1 MKINYEETKDA
12 KEAQKNLRVLRF
24 FVVDFPQEKETM
36 KQPASSIAK
45 QTLCAAIS
53 IILVA
58 LSAASASAQ
67 SADKIIKQAVKAM
80 TNGKGEKAL
89 REIRSWRIKGTITD
103 LKDGSSGGYRAA
115 AAQPDLYIREFD
127 LRGVE
132 VSIGY
137 NGKSAWMRDSRD
149 GLRTLTGDAS
159 RDFQTEARYRN
170 ARWLDYKKERS
181 KLSFGGQTTV
191 QGKPANTVIL
201 TTVKNV
207 KIKLYFDAASG
218 LLVREETPA
227 GEIARVLDYSD
238 FRPVGNLM
246 EPHSII
252 CAEGDERYEIKL
264 DQVVHNPQIDRA
276 AFEFPKTSG
285 EALPDIP
292 ALLNEVGKNE
302 DEIDRLLEKYTY
314 TETITKR
321 ELDSNGQMKSKESET
336 FELTFYKG
344 ARIRRLVARN
354 GKPLSPK
361 EAADA
366 QKDVEKRIREIEKK
380 ETEKERKEREAAQK
394 ASKNPDAKTDRDPN
408 GDSPNGDPP
417 NGDSEDERKERPSI
431 ADVLRASR
439 LLNPRRERFRS
450 RDVIV
455 FDFEPLPGYK
465 PKKNYEKL
473 FGKMA
478 GALWI
483 DPKDKQVARVEARL
497 VEAYKIGGG
506 MLASLKE
513 GANFTLEQERV
524 NQEIWLPT
532 RAEINLGVRVL
543 LLKGLNIN
551 QTITYGDYKR
561 FSVEAEKEKL
571 KDPSQS
577 EKEKLKDP
585 SQSDKTHKP

>member
-1 MKINYEETKDA
+1 MGQHAFLIT
-12 KEAQKNLRVLRF
+12 RR
-24 FVVDFPQEKETM
+24 
-36 KQPASSIAK
+36 
-45 QTLCAAIS
+45 TLCATIS
-53 IILVA
+53 IIFA
-58 LSAASASAQ
+58 AFCAASASAQ
-67 SADKIIKQAVKAM
+67 SADKIVKQAVKAM
-80 TNGKGEKAL
+80 TSGKGEKAL
-89 REIRSWRIKGTITD
+89 REIKSWQVKGTITN
-103 LKDGSSGGYRAA
+103 LKDGGAGAYRAA
-115 AAQPDLYIREFD
+115 AAQPNYYIREFD
-127 LRGVE
+127 LRGLE
-132 VSIGY
+132 VSMGY

-170 ARWLDYKKERS
+170 ARWLDYKKDKS
-181 KLSFGGQTTV
+181 KLSFGGQATID
-191 QGKPANTVIL
+191 GKPANIVVL
-201 TTVKNV
+201 TTIKNV

-227 GEIARVLDYSD
+227 AEITRIFDYSD

-246 EPHSII
+246 EPHAIN

-264 DQVVHNPQIDRA
+264 DQVVHNPQVDRV
-276 AFEFPKTSG
+276 AFEFPKMSS
-285 EALPDIP
+285 EALPEIP
-292 ALLNEVGKNE
+292 ALLKEVGKNE

-314 TETITKR
+314 TQTVTSR
-321 ELDSNGQMKSKESET
+321 ELDSKGQMKVKESET

-344 ARIRRLVARN
+344 ARIRRLVAKN

-361 EAADA
+361 EEADA
-366 QKDVEKRIREIEKK
+366 QKNVEKRVREIEKK
-380 ETEKERKEREAAQK
+380 QAEKERKERETAQK
-394 ASKNPDAKTDRDPN
+394 SSENTNANKDRAPNENPQNSDQSD
-408 GDSPNGDPP
+408 
-417 NGDSEDERKERPSI
+417 GDSEDERKDRPSI

-465 PKKNYEKL
+465 PQKNYEKL

-478 GALWI
+478 GAIWI
-483 DPKDKQVARVEARL
+483 DPVDKQVARVEARL
-497 VEAYKIGGG
+497 VEAYKIAGG

-532 RAEINLGVRVL
+532 RAEINLGIRVL
-543 LLKGLNIN
+543 LLKGLSIN

-571 KDPSQS
+571 KDP
-577 EKEKLKDP
+577 P
-585 SQSDKTHKP
+585 RSDKTQKP

>member
-1 MKINYEETKDA
+1 MG
-12 KEAQKNLRVLRF
+12 
-24 FVVDFPQEKETM
+24 
-36 KQPASSIAK
+36 QPASSITK
-45 QTLCAAIS
+45 QTLCATIS
-53 IILVA
+53 IIFAA
-58 LSAASASAQ
+58 LCATSAPAQ
-67 SADKIIKQAVKAM
+67 SADRIVKQAVKAM

-89 REIRSWRIKGTITD
+89 RVIRSWQVKGTITN
-103 LKDGSSGGYRAA
+103 LKDGASGSYRAA
-115 AAQPDLYIREFD
+115 ATHPTLYIREFD
-127 LRGVE
+127 LRGLE
-132 VSIGY
+132 VSQGY
-137 NGKSAWMRDSRD
+137 NGKSAWMRDTRD
-149 GLRTLTGDAS
+149 GLRTLTGEAS

-170 ARWLDYKKERS
+170 TRWLDYKKEKS
-181 KLSFGGQTTV
+181 KLAFAGQTPIN
-191 QGKPANTVIL
+191 GKPANTVVL
-201 TTVKNV
+201 TTIKNV

-227 GEIARVLDYSD
+227 GETTRVFDYSD
-238 FRPVGNLM
+238 FRPVGNVV
-246 EPHSII
+246 EPHAITI
-252 CAEGDERYEIKL
+252 TEGDEQYEVKL
-264 DQVVHNPQIDRA
+264 DQVVHNPQLDRT
-276 AFEFPKTSG
+276 AFEFPKLSSD
-285 EALPDIP
+285 ALPDIP

-321 ELDSNGQMKSKESET
+321 ELDSKGQMKVKESET
-336 FELTFYKG
+336 FELTFHKG
-344 ARIRRLVARN
+344 SRIRRLVAKN

-361 EAADA
+361 EEADA
-366 QKDVEKRIREIEKK
+366 QKDVEKRIRDIEKR
-380 ETEKERKEREAAQK
+380 EAEKERKEREAAQK
-394 ASKNPDAKTDRDPN
+394 TS
-408 GDSPNGDPP
+408 GDSGGDEG
-417 NGDSEDERKERPSI
+417 GDDSKERPSI

-439 LLNPRRERFRS
+439 LINPRRERFRS

-465 PKKNYEKL
+465 PRKNYEKL

-483 DPKDKQVARVEARL
+483 DPVDKQVARVEARL
-497 VEAYKIGGG
+497 VEAYKIAGG

-577 EKEKLKDP
+577 
-585 SQSDKTHKP
+585 DKTHKP

>member
-1 MKINYEETKDA
+1 MKMGQHAVSGTRRI
-12 KEAQKNLRVLRF
+12 
-24 FVVDFPQEKETM
+24 
-36 KQPASSIAK
+36 
-45 QTLCAAIS
+45 LCVTIS
-53 IILVA
+53 IIFAA
-58 LSAASASAQ
+58 LCAASASAQ
-67 SADKIIKQAVKAM
+67 SADKIVKQAVKAM

-89 REIRSWRIKGTITD
+89 REITSWEVKGTIAN
-103 LKDGSSGGYRAA
+103 LKDGSSGAYRAA
-115 AAQPDLYIREFD
+115 AAQPSYYIREFD
-127 LRGVE
+127 LRGLE
-132 VSIGY
+132 VSMGY
-137 NGKSAWMRDSRD
+137 NGKSAWIRDSRD

-170 ARWLDYKKERS
+170 ARWLDYKKDRS
-181 KLSFGGQTTV
+181 KLSFGGQTAID
-191 QGKPANTVIL
+191 GKPANMVVL
-201 TTVKNV
+201 TTLKNV
-207 KIKLYFDAASG
+207 KIKLYFDATSG

-227 GEIARVLDYSD
+227 GEIARVYDYSD
-238 FRPVGNLM
+238 FRTVDNLM
-246 EPHSII
+246 EPHAITWT
-252 CAEGDERYEIKL
+252 EGDDRYEIKL
-264 DQVVHNPQIDRA
+264 DQVVHNPRIDRA
-276 AFEFPKTSG
+276 AFEFPKASG
-285 EALPDIP
+285 DALPDIP

-314 TETITKR
+314 TETITTR
-321 ELDSNGQMKSKESET
+321 ELDSKGLMKVKESET

-344 ARIRRLVARN
+344 ARIRRLVAKN

-361 EAADA
+361 EEADA
-366 QKDVEKRIREIEKK
+366 QKNVEKRVREIEKK
-380 ETEKERKEREAAQK
+380 EAEKERKERESAQK
-394 ASKNPDAKTDRDPN
+394 APKNTDANKDRNPN
-408 GDSPNGDPP
+408 ENPP
-417 NGDSEDERKERPSI
+417 NDDQLNDDAEDDRKDRPSI

-465 PKKNYEKL
+465 PQKNYEKL

-483 DPKDKQVARVEARL
+483 DPVDKQVARVEARL
-497 VEAYKIGGG
+497 VEAYKIAGG

-532 RAEINLGVRVL
+532 RAEISLGIRVL
-543 LLKGLNIN
+543 LLKGFNIN

-571 KDPSQS
+571 KDPSR
-577 EKEKLKDP
+577 
-585 SQSDKTHKP
+585 SDKTQKP

>member
-1 MKINYEETKDA
+1 MG
-12 KEAQKNLRVLRF
+12 
-24 FVVDFPQEKETM
+24 
-36 KQPASSIAK
+36 QPASSITRQA
-45 QTLCAAIS
+45 LCAAIS
-53 IILVA
+53 IIFAA
-58 LSAASASAQ
+58 LCAADASAQ

-89 REIRSWRIKGTITD
+89 REIRSWQIKGTITN
-103 LKDGSSGGYRAA
+103 LKDGSSGGYRAV
-115 AAQPDLYIREFD
+115 AAQPDLYVREFD
-127 LRGVE
+127 LRGLE
-132 VSIGY
+132 VSMGY

-170 ARWLDYKKERS
+170 ARWLDYKKEKS
-181 KLSFGGQTTV
+181 KLAFGGQTTIN
-191 QGKPANTVIL
+191 GKPANTVVL
-201 TTVKNV
+201 TTIKNV

-218 LLVREETPA
+218 LPVREETPA
-227 GEIARVLDYSD
+227 GEITCVLDYSD
-238 FRPVGNLM
+238 FRPVGALT
-246 EPHSII
+246 EPHAII

-264 DQVVHNPQIDRA
+264 DQIVHNPRIDRA
-276 AFEFPKTSG
+276 AFDFPKAPS

-292 ALLNEVGKNE
+292 ALLKEVGKNE

-321 ELDSNGQMKSKESET
+321 ELDSNGQMKVKESET
-336 FELTFYKG
+336 FDLTFYKG
-344 ARIRRLVARN
+344 ARIRRLVAKN

-361 EAADA
+361 EEADA
-366 QKDVEKRIREIEKK
+366 QKDVEKRVREIEKR
-380 ETEKERKEREAAQK
+380 EAEKERKGRETAQK
-394 ASKNPDAKTDRDPN
+394 APKNSDANTAN
-408 GDSPNGDPP
+408 TGGDSKGDQPNADEP
-417 NGDSEDERKERPSI
+417 NANEEDERKNRPTI

-439 LLNPRRERFRS
+439 LVNPRRERFRS

-465 PKKNYEKL
+465 PQKNYEKL

-483 DPKDKQVARVEARL
+483 DPIDKQVARVEARL

-513 GANFTLEQERV
+513 GANFTLEHERV
-524 NQEIWLPT
+524 NQEIWLPA

-551 QTITYGDYKR
+551 QTIIYGDYKR

-577 EKEKLKDP
+577 
-585 SQSDKTHKP
+585 DKTQKP

>member
-1 MKINYEETKDA
+1 MG
-12 KEAQKNLRVLRF
+12 QH
-24 FVVDFPQEKETM
+24 
-36 KQPASSIAK
+36 ASSATRK
-45 QTLCAAIS
+45 ALC
-53 IILVA
+53 VA
-58 LSAASASAQ
+58 LSIIFGAFCAAGAQAQ
-67 SADKIIKQAVKAM
+67 SADKIIRQAVKAM
-80 TNGKGEKAL
+80 SGGKGEKAL
-89 REIRSWRIKGTITD
+89 REIRSWQVKGTITN
-103 LKDGSSGGYRAA
+103 LKDGSSGAYRAA
-115 AAQPDLYIREFD
+115 AAQPDLYVREFD
-127 LRGVE
+127 LHGLE
-132 VSIGY
+132 LSMGY

-170 ARWLDYKKERS
+170 ARWLDYKKDRS
-181 KLSFGGQTTV
+181 KLAVDGQTTIN
-191 QGKPANTVIL
+191 GKPANAVVL

-227 GEIARVLDYSD
+227 GEITRVLDYSD
-238 FRPVGNLM
+238 FRPVGNLL
-246 EPHSII
+246 EPHAIT

-276 AFEFPKTSG
+276 AFEFPKVSG

-292 ALLNEVGKNE
+292 ALLKEVGKNE

-314 TETITKR
+314 TETIAKR
-321 ELDSNGQMKSKESET
+321 ELDSNGQMKVKESET

-344 ARIRRLVARN
+344 SRIRRLVGRN

-361 EAADA
+361 EEADA
-366 QKDVEKRIREIEKK
+366 QKDVEKRIREIEKR
-380 ETEKERKEREAAQK
+380 ESEKDKKEREAAQK
-394 ASKNPDAKTDRDPN
+394 SSKNAAAGADRAPDSDQSNVDQ
-408 GDSPNGDPP
+408 
-417 NGDSEDERKERPSI
+417 EDERNERPSI

-439 LLNPRRERFRS
+439 LVNPRRERFRS

-465 PKKNYEKL
+465 PQKDYEKL

-483 DPKDKQVARVEARL
+483 DPNDKQVARVEARL

-551 QTITYGDYKR
+551 RTITYGDYKR

-577 EKEKLKDP
+577 
-585 SQSDKTHKP
+585 DKTQKP

>member
-1 MKINYEETKDA
+1 MK
-12 KEAQKNLRVLRF
+12 
-24 FVVDFPQEKETM
+24 M
-36 KQPASSIAK
+36 KKPASSITKLALRV
-45 QTLCAAIS
+45 TIS
-53 IILVA
+53 IIFAA
-58 LSAASASAQ
+58 LYAASASAQ
-67 SADKIIKQAVKAM
+67 SADKIVKQAVKAM
-80 TNGKGEKAL
+80 TNGKGERAL
-89 REIRSWRIKGTITD
+89 REIRSWQVKGTITN
-103 LKDGSSGGYRAA
+103 LKDGSSGSYRASST
-115 AAQPDLYIREFD
+115 QPNLYVREFD
-127 LRGVE
+127 LRGLE
-132 VSIGY
+132 GAAGY
-137 NGKSAWMRDSRD
+137 NGKSAWTRDSRD

-170 ARWLDYKKERS
+170 TRWLDYKKERS
-181 KLSFGGQTTV
+181 KLAFGGQTTI
-191 QGKPANTVIL
+191 QGKPANAVVL

-207 KIKLYFDAASG
+207 KIKLFFDAASG
-218 LLVREETPA
+218 LLVREEIPA
-227 GEIARVLDYSD
+227 GEITRVFDYSD
-238 FRPVGNLM
+238 FRPVGNVT
-246 EPHSII
+246 EPHAITF
-252 CAEGDERYEIKL
+252 AEGDERYEIKL
-264 DQVVHNPQIDRA
+264 DQIVHNPQLDRA
-276 AFEFPKTSG
+276 AFEFPKMSG
-285 EALPDIP
+285 EPLPDIP
-292 ALLNEVGKNE
+292 ALLKEVGENE

-314 TETITKR
+314 TETITQR
-321 ELDSNGQMKSKESET
+321 ELASNGQMKVKEIET

-344 ARIRRLVARN
+344 ARIRRLVAKN

-361 EAADA
+361 EEADA

-380 ETEKERKEREAAQK
+380 EAEKERKERETAQK
-394 ASKNPDAKTDRDPN
+394 AAKNSDAANTG
-408 GDSPNGDPP
+408 GDSNGEAPNS
-417 NGDSEDERKERPSI
+417 DSEDERKDRPSI

-439 LLNPRRERFRS
+439 LINPRRERFRS

-465 PKKNYEKL
+465 PQKNYEKL

-483 DPKDKQVARVEARL
+483 DPIDKQVARVEARL

-551 QTITYGDYKR
+551 RTITYGDYKR

-571 KDPSQS
+571 KDPSR
-577 EKEKLKDP
+577 
-585 SQSDKTHKP
+585 SDKNKP

>member
-1 MKINYEETKDA
+1 MG
-12 KEAQKNLRVLRF
+12 QH
-24 FVVDFPQEKETM
+24 
-36 KQPASSIAK
+36 ASSIRR
-45 QTLCAAIS
+45 QTPRVATT
-53 IILVA
+53 IILTAFWATLWTGGV
-58 LSAASASAQ
+58 SAQ
-67 SADKIIKQAVKAM
+67 SADKVLKQAVKAM
-80 TNGKGEKAL
+80 TNGKGERAL
-89 REIRSWRIKGTITD
+89 REIKSWQVKGTITN
-103 LKDGSSGGYRAA
+103 LKDGASGAYRAA
-115 AAQPDLYIREFD
+115 ATQPNLYIREFD
-127 LRGVE
+127 LRGIE
-132 VSIGY
+132 VSMGY

-170 ARWLDYKKERS
+170 ARWLDYKKDKS
-181 KLSFGGQTTV
+181 KLSFGGQAPV
-191 QGKPANTVIL
+191 EGKPANIVVL
-201 TTVKNV
+201 TTIKNV

-218 LLVREETPA
+218 LLIREETPVA
-227 GEIARVLDYSD
+227 ETTRVFDYSD
-238 FRPVGNLM
+238 FRRVGDMM
-246 EPHSII
+246 EPHAINL
-252 CAEGDERYEIKL
+252 AEGDERYEIKL

-276 AFEFPKTSG
+276 AFEFPKISG
-285 EALPDIP
+285 EPLPDIP
-292 ALLNEVGKNE
+292 ALLKEVGKNE

-314 TETITKR
+314 TQTITKR
-321 ELDSNGQMKSKESET
+321 ELDSKGQMRVKESET

-344 ARIRRLVARN
+344 ARIRRLVAKN
-354 GKPLSPK
+354 GNPLSPK
-361 EAADA
+361 EEADA
-366 QKDVEKRIREIEKK
+366 QKNVEKRVREIEKK
-380 ETEKERKEREAAQK
+380 EAEKERKERETAQK
-394 ASKNPDAKTDRDPN
+394 SSENTGANTD
-408 GDSPNGDPP
+408 GDPP
-417 NGDSEDERKERPSI
+417 DGDSEDERKDRPSI

-465 PKKNYEKL
+465 SQKNYEKF

-478 GALWI
+478 GAMWI
-483 DPKDKQVARVEARL
+483 DPTDKQVARVEARL

-506 MLASLKE
+506 VLASLKE

-543 LLKGLNIN
+543 LLKGININ

-577 EKEKLKDP
+577 
-585 SQSDKTHKP
+585 DKTQKP